1 MYNPDTIYSNFTPI
15 VKSAVIGYRISGP
28 LTLVIL
34 ANLTN
39 FDFSKKPNFVF
50 YKKLYDQK
58 KELIDIAN
66 IVYFKSPRSFTGED
80 TAEIYIHGSLAIASH
95 LEKAISCISH
105 LGIRVAKKGEFSFR
119 AMLNNKITLKQGQ
132 SINNMIVSDNIGV
145 INYSKKILFSG
156 DQESALYNLKDYIV
170 NIYSKII
177 TTIDFTEDENFDLNT
192 ILLDISNFFKN
203 VQNALTKNRTT
214 IEQKNTL
221 NIMIIGD
228 VNTGKSTIFNKIIDT
243 ERAIVT
249 NIKGTTRDIISENL
263 IHDHKTF
270 KIFDT
275 AGYRKKQGKVEL
287 IGYKKAVKIS
297 KDIDHFFI
305 VFNGILTR
313 TALKRMIS
321 DFSIGANYTL
331 INNKSDIQKKNTI
344 FLANAIKTNR
354 DMPRLQLLNKLK
366 LINIYNKQ
374 IKKDKRDLS
383 LNRNE
388 LIFLENILK
397 KKEYL
402 LEQKDLLIIQEI
414 IRNIIDD
421 FSENFGYINN
431 EDVLDNVFSKFCIGK

>member
-1 MYNPDTIYSNFTPI
+1 MYNSDTIYSNFTPI

-80 TAEIYIHGSLAIASH
+80 IAEIYIHGSLAIASH

-105 LGIRVAKKGEFSFR
+105 LAIRAAKKGEFSFR

-145 INYSKKILFSG
+145 INYSKKILFNG
-156 DQESALYNLKDYIV
+156 DQESALYNLKDYVV

-177 TTIDFTEDENFDLNT
+177 TTIDFTEDENFELKS
-192 ILLDISNFFKN
+192 ILLDISSFFKN
-203 VQNALTKNRTT
+203 VQNAITKNRTT
-214 IEQKNTL
+214 IEQKNIL

-228 VNTGKSTIFNKIIDT
+228 VNTGKSTIFNKIIDS

-249 NIKGTTRDIISENL
+249 NIKGTTRDIISENM
-263 IHDHKTF
+263 IYDHKTF

-297 KDIDHFFI
+297 KDIDHFLI
-305 VFNGILTR
+305 VFNGKLIR

-321 DFSIGANYTL
+321 DFSIGTNYTL
-331 INNKSDIQKKNTI
+331 ISNKSDIQKNSI
-344 FLANAIKTNR
+344 SQANVIEINR
-354 DMPRLQLLNKLK
+354 DIPRFQLLKKLK
-366 LINIYNKQ
+366 LVNIYKKQ
-374 IKKDKRDLS
+374 IKTAKKDLS
-383 LNRNE
+383 LNKNE

-397 KKEYL
+397 KKDYL
-402 LEQKDLLIIQEI
+402 LEQKDILIIQEI
-414 IRNIIDD
+414 IRNIIDE

-431 EDVLDNVFSKFCIGK
+431 EDILNNVFSKFCIGK

>member
-1 MYNPDTIYSNFTPI
+1 MYNSDTIYSNFTPI

-105 LGIRVAKKGEFSFR
+105 LGIRAAKKGEFSFR

-145 INYSKKILFSG
+145 INYSKKILFNG
-156 DQESALYNLKDYIV
+156 DQESALYNLKDYVV

-177 TTIDFTEDENFDLNT
+177 TTIDFTEDENFELKS
-192 ILLDISNFFKN
+192 ILLDISSFFKN
-203 VQNALTKNRTT
+203 VQNAITKNRTT
-214 IEQKNTL
+214 IEQKNIL

-228 VNTGKSTIFNKIIDT
+228 VNTGKSTIFNKIIDS

-249 NIKGTTRDIISENL
+249 NIKGTTRDIISENM
-263 IHDHKTF
+263 IYDHKTF

-305 VFNGILTR
+305 VFNRKLTR

-321 DFSIGANYTL
+321 DFSIGTNYTS
-331 INNKSDIQKKNTI
+331 ISNKSDIQKNSI
-344 FLANAIKTNR
+344 SQANVIETNR
-354 DMPRLQLLNKLK
+354 DIPRLQLLKKLK
-366 LINIYNKQ
+366 LVNIYNKQ
-374 IKKDKRDLS
+374 IKTAKKDLS
-383 LNRNE
+383 LNKNE
-388 LIFLENILK
+388 LIFLENIIK
-397 KKEYL
+397 KKDYL
-402 LEQKDLLIIQEI
+402 LEQKDILIIQEI

-431 EDVLDNVFSKFCIGK
+431 EDILDNVFSKFCIGK

>member
-1 MYNPDTIYSNFTPI
+1 MYNSDTIYSNFTPI

-80 TAEIYIHGSLAIASH
+80 IAEIYIHGSLAIASH

-105 LGIRVAKKGEFSFR
+105 PGIRAAKKGEFSFR

-145 INYSKKILFSG
+145 INYSKKILFNG
-156 DQESALYNLKDYIV
+156 DQESALYNLKDYVV

-177 TTIDFTEDENFDLNT
+177 TTIDFTEDENFELKS
-192 ILLDISNFFKN
+192 ILLDISSFFKN
-203 VQNALTKNRTT
+203 VQNAITKNRTT
-214 IEQKNTL
+214 IEQKNIL

-228 VNTGKSTIFNKIIDT
+228 VNTGKSTIFNKIIDS

-249 NIKGTTRDIISENL
+249 NIKGTTRDIISENM
-263 IHDHKTF
+263 IYDHKTF

-305 VFNGILTR
+305 VFNRKLTR

-321 DFSIGANYTL
+321 DFSIGTNYTL
-331 INNKSDIQKKNTI
+331 ISNKSDIQKNSI
-344 FLANAIKTNR
+344 SQANVIETNR
-354 DMPRLQLLNKLK
+354 DIPRLQLLKKLK
-366 LINIYNKQ
+366 LVNIYNKQ
-374 IKKDKRDLS
+374 IKTAKKDLS
-383 LNRNE
+383 LNKNE

-397 KKEYL
+397 KKDYL
-402 LEQKDLLIIQEI
+402 LEQKDILIIQEI
-414 IRNIIDD
+414 IRNIIDE

-431 EDVLDNVFSKFCIGK
+431 EDILDNVFSKFCIGK

>member
-1 MYNPDTIYSNFTPI
+1 MYNSDTIYSNFTPI
-15 VKSAVIGYRISGP
+15 AKSAVIGYRISGP

-80 TAEIYIHGSLAIASH
+80 IAEIYIHGSLAIASH

-105 LGIRVAKKGEFSFR
+105 LGIRAAKKGEFSFR
-119 AMLNNKITLKQGQ
+119 AMLNNKITLKQGH
-132 SINNMIVSDNIGV
+132 SINNMIVSDNIGL
-145 INYSKKILFSG
+145 INYSKKILFNG
-156 DQESALYNLKDYIV
+156 DQESALYGLKDYIV

-177 TTIDFTEDENFDLNT
+177 TTIDFTEDENFELKS
-192 ILLDISNFFKN
+192 ILLDINIFFKN
-203 VQNALTKNRTT
+203 VQDALTKNRTT
-214 IEQKNTL
+214 IEQKNIL

-228 VNTGKSTIFNKIIDT
+228 VNTGKSTIFNKIVDS

-249 NIKGTTRDIISENL
+249 NIKGTTRDIISENM
-263 IHDHKTF
+263 IYNHKTF

-287 IGYKKAVKIS
+287 IGYKKALKIS

-305 VFNGILTR
+305 VFNGKLTK
-313 TALKRMIS
+313 TALKRMIN
-321 DFSIGANYTL
+321 DFSIGTNYTL
-331 INNKSDIQKKNTI
+331 ISNKSDIQKNSI
-344 FLANAIKTNR
+344 SLANVIETNR
-354 DMPRLQLLNKLK
+354 DMLRLQLLKKLK
-366 LINIYNKQ
+366 LVNIYNKQ
-374 IKKDKRDLS
+374 IKTGKKELS
-383 LNRNE
+383 LNKNE

-397 KKEYL
+397 KKDYL
-402 LEQKDLLIIQEI
+402 LEQKDILIIQEI

-421 FSENFGYINN
+421 FSEDFGYINN
-431 EDVLDNVFSKFCIGK
+431 EDILDNVFSKFCIGK

>member
-1 MYNPDTIYSNFTPI
+1 MYNSDTIYSNFTPI

-80 TAEIYIHGSLAIASH
+80 IAEIYIHGSLAIASH

-105 LGIRVAKKGEFSFR
+105 LGIRAAKKGEFSFR

-145 INYSKKILFSG
+145 INYSKKILFNG

-177 TTIDFTEDENFDLNT
+177 TTIDFTEDENFELKS
-192 ILLDISNFFKN
+192 ILLDISSFFKN
-203 VQNALTKNRTT
+203 VQNAITKNRTT
-214 IEQKNTL
+214 IEQKNFL

-228 VNTGKSTIFNKIIDT
+228 VNTGKSTIFNKIIDS

-249 NIKGTTRDIISENL
+249 NIKGTTRDIISENM
-263 IHDHKTF
+263 IYDHKTF

-275 AGYRKKQGKVEL
+275 AGYRQKQGKVEL

-297 KDIDHFFI
+297 KDIDHFLI
-305 VFNGILTR
+305 VFNGKLIR

-321 DFSIGANYTL
+321 DFSIGTNYTL
-331 INNKSDIQKKNTI
+331 ISNKSDIQKI
-344 FLANAIKTNR
+344 SISQANVIDINR
-354 DMPRLQLLNKLK
+354 DIPRFQLLKKLK
-366 LINIYNKQ
+366 LVNIYKKQ
-374 IKKDKRDLS
+374 IKTAKKDLS
-383 LNRNE
+383 LNKNE

-397 KKEYL
+397 KKDYL
-402 LEQKDLLIIQEI
+402 LEQKDILIIQEI

-431 EDVLDNVFSKFCIGK
+431 EDILNNVFSKFCIGK

>member
-1 MYNPDTIYSNFTPI
+1 MYNSDTIYSNFTPI
-15 VKSAVIGYRISGP
+15 AKSAVIGYRISGP

-80 TAEIYIHGSLAIASH
+80 IAEIYIHGSLAIASH

-105 LGIRVAKKGEFSFR
+105 LGIRAAKKGEFSFR
-119 AMLNNKITLKQGQ
+119 AMLNNKITLKQGH

-145 INYSKKILFSG
+145 INYSKKILFNG
-156 DQESALYNLKDYIV
+156 DQESALYGLKDYIV

-177 TTIDFTEDENFDLNT
+177 TTIDFTEDENFELKS
-192 ILLDISNFFKN
+192 ILLDINIFFKN
-203 VQNALTKNRTT
+203 VQDALTKNRTT
-214 IEQKNTL
+214 IEQKNIL

-228 VNTGKSTIFNKIIDT
+228 VNTGKSTIFNKIVDS

-249 NIKGTTRDIISENL
+249 NIKGTTRDIISENM
-263 IHDHKTF
+263 IYNHKTF

-287 IGYKKAVKIS
+287 IGYKKALKIS

-305 VFNGILTR
+305 VFNGKLTK
-313 TALKRMIS
+313 TALKRMIN
-321 DFSIGANYTL
+321 DFSIGTNYTL
-331 INNKSDIQKKNTI
+331 ISNKSDIQKNSI
-344 FLANAIKTNR
+344 SLANVIETNR
-354 DMPRLQLLNKLK
+354 DMLRLQLLKKLK
-366 LINIYNKQ
+366 LVNIYNKQ
-374 IKKDKRDLS
+374 IKTGKKELS
-383 LNRNE
+383 LNKNE

-397 KKEYL
+397 KKDYL
-402 LEQKDLLIIQEI
+402 LEQKDILIIQEI

-431 EDVLDNVFSKFCIGK
+431 EDILDNVFSKFCIGK

>member
-1 MYNPDTIYSNFTPI
+1 MYNSDTIYSNFTPI

-39 FDFSKKPNFVF
+39 FDFSRKPNFVF

-105 LGIRVAKKGEFSFR
+105 LGIRAAKKGEFSFR

-132 SINNMIVSDNIGV
+132 SINNMIVSDNIGL
-145 INYSKKILFSG
+145 INYSKKILFNG
-156 DQESALYNLKDYIV
+156 DQESALYSLKDYIV

-177 TTIDFTEDENFDLNT
+177 TTIDFTEDENFELKS
-192 ILLDISNFFKN
+192 ILLDVNSFFKN
-203 VQNALTKNRTT
+203 VQNALTKNRTK
-214 IEQKNTL
+214 IEQKNIL

-228 VNTGKSTIFNKIIDT
+228 VNTGKSTIFNKIVDS

-249 NIKGTTRDIISENL
+249 NIKGTTRDIISENM
-263 IHDHKTF
+263 IYDHKTF

-287 IGYKKAVKIS
+287 IGYKKALKIS
-297 KDIDHFFI
+297 KNIDHFFI
-305 VFNGILTR
+305 VFNGKFTR
-313 TALKRMIS
+313 KALKRMIN
-321 DFSIGANYTL
+321 DFSIGTNYTL
-331 INNKSDIQKKNTI
+331 ICNKSDIQKNSI
-344 FLANAIKTNR
+344 SLANVIETNR
-354 DMPRLQLLNKLK
+354 DMPRLQLLKKLK
-366 LINIYNKQ
+366 LVNIYNKQ
-374 IKKDKRDLS
+374 IKKGKKDLS
-383 LNRNE
+383 LNKNE

-397 KKEYL
+397 NKDYL
-402 LEQKDLLIIQEI
+402 LEQKDILIIQEI

-431 EDVLDNVFSKFCIGK
+431 EDILDNVFSKFCIGK

>member
-1 MYNPDTIYSNFTPI
+1 MYNSDTIYSNFTPI
-15 VKSAVIGYRISGP
+15 AKSAVIGYRISGP

-80 TAEIYIHGSLAIASH
+80 IAEIYIHGSLAIASH

-105 LGIRVAKKGEFSFR
+105 LGIRAAKKGEFSFR
-119 AMLNNKITLKQGQ
+119 AMLNNKITLKQGH
-132 SINNMIVSDNIGV
+132 SINNMIVSDNIGL
-145 INYSKKILFSG
+145 INYSKKILFNG

-177 TTIDFTEDENFDLNT
+177 TTIDFTEDENFELKS
-192 ILLDISNFFKN
+192 ILLDINIFFKN
-203 VQNALTKNRTT
+203 VQDALTKNRTT
-214 IEQKNTL
+214 IEQKNIL

-228 VNTGKSTIFNKIIDT
+228 VNTGKSTIFNKIVDS

-249 NIKGTTRDIISENL
+249 NIKGTTRDIISENM
-263 IHDHKTF
+263 IYNHKTF

-287 IGYKKAVKIS
+287 IGYKKALKIS
-297 KDIDHFFI
+297 KNIDHFFI
-305 VFNGILTR
+305 VFNGKLTK
-313 TALKRMIS
+313 TALKRMIN
-321 DFSIGANYTL
+321 DFSIGTNYTL
-331 INNKSDIQKKNTI
+331 ISNKSDIQKNSI
-344 FLANAIKTNR
+344 SLANVIETNR
-354 DMPRLQLLNKLK
+354 DMLRLQLLKKLK
-366 LINIYNKQ
+366 LVNIYNKQ
-374 IKKDKRDLS
+374 IKTGKKELS
-383 LNRNE
+383 LNKNE

-397 KKEYL
+397 KKDYL
-402 LEQKDLLIIQEI
+402 LEQKDILIIQEI

-421 FSENFGYINN
+421 FSEDFGYINN
-431 EDVLDNVFSKFCIGK
+431 EDILDNVFSKFCIGK

>member
-1 MYNPDTIYSNFTPI
+1 MYNSDTIYSNFTPI

-80 TAEIYIHGSLAIASH
+80 IAEIYIHGSLAIASH

-105 LGIRVAKKGEFSFR
+105 LGIRAAKKGEFSFR

-145 INYSKKILFSG
+145 INYSKKILFNG
-156 DQESALYNLKDYIV
+156 DQESALYNLKDYVI

-177 TTIDFTEDENFDLNT
+177 TTIDFTEDENFELKS
-192 ILLDISNFFKN
+192 ILLDISSFFKN
-203 VQNALTKNRTT
+203 VQNAITKNRTT
-214 IEQKNTL
+214 IEQKNIL

-228 VNTGKSTIFNKIIDT
+228 VNTGKSTIFNKIIDS

-249 NIKGTTRDIISENL
+249 NIKGTTRDIISENM
-263 IHDHKTF
+263 IYDHKTF

-305 VFNGILTR
+305 VFNRQLTR

-321 DFSIGANYTL
+321 DFSIGTNYTL
-331 INNKSDIQKKNTI
+331 ISNKSDIQKNSI
-344 FLANAIKTNR
+344 SQANVIETNR
-354 DMPRLQLLNKLK
+354 DIPRLQLLKKLK
-366 LINIYNKQ
+366 LVNIYNKQ
-374 IKKDKRDLS
+374 IKTAKKDLS
-383 LNRNE
+383 LNKNE

-397 KKEYL
+397 KKDYL
-402 LEQKDLLIIQEI
+402 LEQKDILIIQEI
-414 IRNIIDD
+414 IRNIIDE

-431 EDVLDNVFSKFCIGK
+431 EDILDNVFSKFCIGK

>member
-1 MYNPDTIYSNFTPI
+1 MYNSDTIYSNFTPI
-15 VKSAVIGYRISGP
+15 AKSAVIGYRISGP

-80 TAEIYIHGSLAIASH
+80 IAEIYIHGSLAIASH

-105 LGIRVAKKGEFSFR
+105 LGIRAAKKGEFSFR
-119 AMLNNKITLKQGQ
+119 AMLNNKITLKQGH
-132 SINNMIVSDNIGV
+132 SINNMIVSDNIGL
-145 INYSKKILFSG
+145 INYSKKILFNG
-156 DQESALYNLKDYIV
+156 DQESALYGLKDYIV

-177 TTIDFTEDENFDLNT
+177 TTIDFTEDENFELKS
-192 ILLDISNFFKN
+192 ILLDINIFFKN
-203 VQNALTKNRTT
+203 VQDALTKNRTT
-214 IEQKNTL
+214 IEQKNIL

-228 VNTGKSTIFNKIIDT
+228 VNTGKSTIFNKIVDS

-249 NIKGTTRDIISENL
+249 NIKGTTRDIISENM
-263 IHDHKTF
+263 IYNHKTF

-287 IGYKKAVKIS
+287 IGYKKALKIS
-297 KDIDHFFI
+297 KNIDHFFI
-305 VFNGILTR
+305 VFNGKLTK
-313 TALKRMIS
+313 TALKRMIN
-321 DFSIGANYTL
+321 DFSIGTNYTL
-331 INNKSDIQKKNTI
+331 ISNKSDIQKNSI
-344 FLANAIKTNR
+344 SLANVIETNR
-354 DMPRLQLLNKLK
+354 DMLRLQLLKKLK
-366 LINIYNKQ
+366 LVNIYNKQ
-374 IKKDKRDLS
+374 IKTGKKELS
-383 LNRNE
+383 LNKNE

-397 KKEYL
+397 KKDYL
-402 LEQKDLLIIQEI
+402 LEQKDILIIQEI

-421 FSENFGYINN
+421 FSEDFGYINN
-431 EDVLDNVFSKFCIGK
+431 EDILDNVFSKFCIGK

>member
-1 MYNPDTIYSNFTPI
+1 MYNSDTIYSNFTPI

-58 KELIDIAN
+58 KVLIDIAN

-80 TAEIYIHGSLAIASH
+80 IAEIYIHGSLAIASH
-95 LEKAISCISH
+95 LEKAISCTSH
-105 LGIRVAKKGEFSFR
+105 LGIRAAKKGEFSFR
-119 AMLNNKITLKQGQ
+119 AMLNNKITLKQGH
-132 SINNMIVSDNIGV
+132 SINNMIVSDNISL
-145 INYSKKILFSG
+145 INYSKKILFNG

-177 TTIDFTEDENFDLNT
+177 TTIDFTEDENFELKS
-192 ILLDISNFFKN
+192 ILSDISSFFKN
-203 VQNALTKNRTT
+203 VQNAIIKNRTK
-214 IEQKNTL
+214 IEQKNIL

-228 VNTGKSTIFNKIIDT
+228 VNTGKSTIFNKIIDS

-249 NIKGTTRDIISENL
+249 NIKGTTRDIISENM
-263 IHDHKTF
+263 IYDHKTF
-270 KIFDT
+270 KISDT

-305 VFNGILTR
+305 VFNGKLTR

-321 DFSIGANYTL
+321 DFSIRTNYTL
-331 INNKSDIQKKNTI
+331 ISNKSDIQKNSI
-344 FLANAIKTNR
+344 SQANVIETNR
-354 DMPRLQLLNKLK
+354 DIPRLQLLKKLK
-366 LINIYNKQ
+366 LVNIYNKQ
-374 IKKDKRDLS
+374 IKTGKKDLS
-383 LNRNE
+383 LNKNE

-397 KKEYL
+397 KKDYL
-402 LEQKDLLIIQEI
+402 LEQKEILTIQEI

-431 EDVLDNVFSKFCIGK
+431 EDILDNVFSKFCIGK

>member
-1 MYNPDTIYSNFTPI
+1 
-15 VKSAVIGYRISGP
+15 
-28 LTLVIL
+28 L

-80 TAEIYIHGSLAIASH
+80 IAEIYIHGSLAIASH

-105 LGIRVAKKGEFSFR
+105 PGIRAAKKGEFSFR
-119 AMLNNKITLKQGQ
+119 AMLNNKITLKQGH
-132 SINNMIVSDNIGV
+132 SINNMIVSDNIGL
-145 INYSKKILFSG
+145 INYSKKILLNG
-156 DQESALYNLKDYIV
+156 DQESALYSLKDYIV

-177 TTIDFTEDENFDLNT
+177 TTIDFTEDENFELKS
-192 ILLDISNFFKN
+192 ILLDINSFFKN

-214 IEQKNTL
+214 IEQKNIL

-228 VNTGKSTIFNKIIDT
+228 VNTGKSTIFNKIVDS

-249 NIKGTTRDIISENL
+249 NIKGTTRDIISENM
-263 IHDHKTF
+263 IYNHKTF

-287 IGYKKAVKIS
+287 IGYKKALKIS

-305 VFNGILTR
+305 VFNGKLTK
-313 TALKRMIS
+313 TALKRMIN
-321 DFSIGANYTL
+321 DFSIGTNYTL
-331 INNKSDIQKKNTI
+331 ISNKSDIQKNSI
-344 FLANAIKTNR
+344 SLANVIETNR
-354 DMPRLQLLNKLK
+354 DMPRLQLLKKLK
-366 LINIYNKQ
+366 LVNIYNKQ
-374 IKKDKRDLS
+374 IKTGKKDLS
-383 LNRNE
+383 LNKNE

-397 KKEYL
+397 KKDYL
-402 LEQKDLLIIQEI
+402 LEQKDILIIQEI

-431 EDVLDNVFSKFCIGK
+431 EDILDNVFSKFCIGK

>member
-1 MYNPDTIYSNFTPI
+1 MYNSDTIYSNFTPI

-80 TAEIYIHGSLAIASH
+80 IAEIYIHGSLAIASH
-95 LEKAISCISH
+95 LAKAISCVSH
-105 LGIRVAKKGEFSFR
+105 PGIRAAKKGEFSFR

-145 INYSKKILFSG
+145 INYSKKILFNG
-156 DQESALYNLKDYIV
+156 DQESALYNLKDYVV

-177 TTIDFTEDENFDLNT
+177 TTIDFTEDENFELKS
-192 ILLDISNFFKN
+192 ILLDISSFFKN
-203 VQNALTKNRTT
+203 VQNAITKNRTT
-214 IEQKNTL
+214 IEQKNIL

-228 VNTGKSTIFNKIIDT
+228 VNTGKSTIFNKIIDS

-249 NIKGTTRDIISENL
+249 NIKGTTRDIISENM
-263 IHDHKTF
+263 IYDHKTF

-305 VFNGILTR
+305 VFNRQLTR

-321 DFSIGANYTL
+321 DFSIGTNYTL
-331 INNKSDIQKKNTI
+331 ISNKSDIQKNSI
-344 FLANAIKTNR
+344 SQANVIETNR
-354 DMPRLQLLNKLK
+354 DIPRLQLLKKLK
-366 LINIYNKQ
+366 LVNIYNKQ
-374 IKKDKRDLS
+374 IKTAKKDLS
-383 LNRNE
+383 LNKNE
-388 LIFLENILK
+388 LIFLENILIK
-397 KKEYL
+397 KDYL
-402 LEQKDLLIIQEI
+402 LEQKDILIIQEI

-431 EDVLDNVFSKFCIGK
+431 EDILDNVFSKFCIGK

>member
-1 MYNPDTIYSNFTPI
+1 MYNSDTIYSNFTPI
-15 VKSAVIGYRISGP
+15 AKSAVIGYRISGP

-80 TAEIYIHGSLAIASH
+80 IAEIYIHGSLAIASH

-105 LGIRVAKKGEFSFR
+105 LGIRAAKKGEFSFR
-119 AMLNNKITLKQGQ
+119 AMLNNKITLKQGH
-132 SINNMIVSDNIGV
+132 SINNMIVSDNIGL
-145 INYSKKILFSG
+145 INYSKKILFNG
-156 DQESALYNLKDYIV
+156 DQESALYGLKDYIV

-177 TTIDFTEDENFDLNT
+177 TTIDFTEDENFELKS
-192 ILLDISNFFKN
+192 ILLDINTFFKN

-214 IEQKNTL
+214 IEQKNIL

-228 VNTGKSTIFNKIIDT
+228 VNTGKSTIFNKIVDS

-249 NIKGTTRDIISENL
+249 NIKGTTRDIISENM
-263 IHDHKTF
+263 IYNHKTF

-287 IGYKKAVKIS
+287 IGYKKALKIS
-297 KDIDHFFI
+297 KNIDHFFI
-305 VFNGILTR
+305 VFNGKFTR
-313 TALKRMIS
+313 KALKRMIN
-321 DFSIGANYTL
+321 DFSIGTNYTL
-331 INNKSDIQKKNTI
+331 ISNKSDIQKNSI
-344 FLANAIKTNR
+344 SLANVIETNR
-354 DMPRLQLLNKLK
+354 DMLRLQLLKKLK
-366 LINIYNKQ
+366 LVNIYNKQ
-374 IKKDKRDLS
+374 IKTGKKELS
-383 LNRNE
+383 LNKNE

-397 KKEYL
+397 KKDYL
-402 LEQKDLLIIQEI
+402 LEQKDILIIQEI

-421 FSENFGYINN
+421 FSEDFGYINN
-431 EDVLDNVFSKFCIGK
+431 EDILDNVFSKFCIGK

>member
-1 MYNPDTIYSNFTPI
+1 MYNSDTIYSNFTPI

-80 TAEIYIHGSLAIASH
+80 IAEIYIHGSLAIASY

-105 LGIRVAKKGEFSFR
+105 PGIRAAKKGEFSFR

-132 SINNMIVSDNIGV
+132 SINNMIMSDNIGV
-145 INYSKKILFSG
+145 INYSKKILFNG

-177 TTIDFTEDENFDLNT
+177 TTIDFTEDENFELKS
-192 ILLDISNFFKN
+192 ILLDISSFFKN
-203 VQNALTKNRTT
+203 VQNAITKNRTT
-214 IEQKNTL
+214 IEQKNIL

-228 VNTGKSTIFNKIIDT
+228 VNTGKSTIFNKIIDS

-249 NIKGTTRDIISENL
+249 NIKGTTRDIISENM
-263 IHDHKTF
+263 IYDHKTF

-305 VFNGILTR
+305 VFNGKLTR

-321 DFSIGANYTL
+321 DFSIGTNYTL
-331 INNKSDIQKKNTI
+331 ISNKSDIQKNSI
-344 FLANAIKTNR
+344 SQANVIETNR
-354 DMPRLQLLNKLK
+354 DIPRLQLLKKLK
-366 LINIYNKQ
+366 LVNIYNKQ
-374 IKKDKRDLS
+374 IKTVKKDLS
-383 LNRNE
+383 LNKNE

-397 KKEYL
+397 KKNYV
-402 LEQKDLLIIQEI
+402 LEQKDILIIQEI
-414 IRNIIDD
+414 IRNIIDE

-431 EDVLDNVFSKFCIGK
+431 EDILNNVFSKFCIGK

>member
-1 MYNPDTIYSNFTPI
+1 MYNSDTIYSNFTPI

-58 KELIDIAN
+58 KVLIDIAN

-80 TAEIYIHGSLAIASH
+80 IAEIYIHGSLAIASH
-95 LEKAISCISH
+95 LEKAISGISH
-105 LGIRVAKKGEFSFR
+105 PGIRPAKKGEFSFR

-132 SINNMIVSDNIGV
+132 SINNMIMSDNIGV
-145 INYSKKILFSG
+145 INYSKKILFNG

-177 TTIDFTEDENFDLNT
+177 TTIDFTEDENFELKS
-192 ILLDISNFFKN
+192 ILLDISSFFKN
-203 VQNALTKNRTT
+203 VQNAITKNRTT
-214 IEQKNTL
+214 IEQKNFL

-228 VNTGKSTIFNKIIDT
+228 VNTGKSTIFNKIIDS

-249 NIKGTTRDIISENL
+249 NIKGTTRDIISENM
-263 IHDHKTF
+263 IYDHKTF

-275 AGYRKKQGKVEL
+275 AGYRQKQGKVEL

-297 KDIDHFFI
+297 KDIDHFLI
-305 VFNGILTR
+305 VFNGKLIR

-321 DFSIGANYTL
+321 DFSIGTNYTL
-331 INNKSDIQKKNTI
+331 ISNKSDIQKNSI
-344 FLANAIKTNR
+344 SQANVIEINR
-354 DMPRLQLLNKLK
+354 DIPRFQLLKKLK
-366 LINIYNKQ
+366 LVNIYKKQ
-374 IKKDKRDLS
+374 IKTAKKDLS
-383 LNRNE
+383 LNKNE

-397 KKEYL
+397 KKDYL
-402 LEQKDLLIIQEI
+402 LEQKDILIIQEI

-431 EDVLDNVFSKFCIGK
+431 EDILDNVFSKFCIGK

>member
-1 MYNPDTIYSNFTPI
+1 MYNSDTIYSNFTPI
-15 VKSAVIGYRISGP
+15 AKSAVIGYRISGP

-80 TAEIYIHGSLAIASH
+80 IAEIYIHGSLAIASH

-105 LGIRVAKKGEFSFR
+105 PGIRAAKKGEFSFR
-119 AMLNNKITLKQGQ
+119 AMLNNKITLKQGH
-132 SINNMIVSDNIGV
+132 SINNMIVSDNIGL
-145 INYSKKILFSG
+145 INYSKKILFNG

-177 TTIDFTEDENFDLNT
+177 TTIDFTEDENFELKS
-192 ILLDISNFFKN
+192 ILLDISSFFKN
-203 VQNALTKNRTT
+203 VQNAITKNRTT
-214 IEQKNTL
+214 IEQKNIL

-228 VNTGKSTIFNKIIDT
+228 VNTGKSTIFNKIIDS

-249 NIKGTTRDIISENL
+249 NIKGTTRDIISENM
-263 IHDHKTF
+263 IYDHKTF

-305 VFNGILTR
+305 VFNGKLTR

-321 DFSIGANYTL
+321 DFSIGTNYTL
-331 INNKSDIQKKNTI
+331 ISNKSDIQKNSI
-344 FLANAIKTNR
+344 SQANVIETNR
-354 DMPRLQLLNKLK
+354 DIPRLQLLKKLK
-366 LINIYNKQ
+366 LVNIYNKQ
-374 IKKDKRDLS
+374 IKTAKKDLS
-383 LNRNE
+383 LNKNE

-397 KKEYL
+397 KKDYL
-402 LEQKDLLIIQEI
+402 LEQKDILIIQEI
-414 IRNIIDD
+414 IRNIIDE

-431 EDVLDNVFSKFCIGK
+431 EDILDNVFSKFCIGK

>member
-1 MYNPDTIYSNFTPI
+1 MYNSDTIYSNFTPI
-15 VKSAVIGYRISGP
+15 AKSAVIGYRISGP

-80 TAEIYIHGSLAIASH
+80 IAEIYIHGSLAIASH

-105 LGIRVAKKGEFSFR
+105 LGIRAAKKGEFSFR

-145 INYSKKILFSG
+145 INYSKKILFNG

-177 TTIDFTEDENFDLNT
+177 TTIDFTEDENFELKS
-192 ILLDISNFFKN
+192 ILLDINIFFKN
-203 VQNALTKNRTT
+203 VQDALTKNRTT
-214 IEQKNTL
+214 IEQKNIL

-228 VNTGKSTIFNKIIDT
+228 VNTGKSTIFNKIVDS

-249 NIKGTTRDIISENL
+249 NIKGTTRDIISENM
-263 IHDHKTF
+263 IYNHKTF

-287 IGYKKAVKIS
+287 IGYKKALKIS

-305 VFNGILTR
+305 VFNGKLTKK
-313 TALKRMIS
+313 ALKRMIN
-321 DFSIGANYTL
+321 DFSIGTNYTL
-331 INNKSDIQKKNTI
+331 ISNKSDIQKNSI
-344 FLANAIKTNR
+344 SLANVIETNR
-354 DMPRLQLLNKLK
+354 DMLRLQLLKKLK
-366 LINIYNKQ
+366 LVNIYNKQ
-374 IKKDKRDLS
+374 IKTGKKDLS
-383 LNRNE
+383 LNKNE

-397 KKEYL
+397 KKDYL
-402 LEQKDLLIIQEI
+402 LEQKDILIIQEI

-421 FSENFGYINN
+421 FSEDFGYINN
-431 EDVLDNVFSKFCIGK
+431 EDILDNVFSKFCIGK

>member
-1 MYNPDTIYSNFTPI
+1 MYNSDTIYSNFTPI

-80 TAEIYIHGSLAIASH
+80 IAEIYIHGSLAIASH
-95 LEKAISCISH
+95 LEKTISCISH
-105 LGIRVAKKGEFSFR
+105 PGIRAAKKGEFSFR

-145 INYSKKILFSG
+145 INYSKKILFNG

-177 TTIDFTEDENFDLNT
+177 TTIDFTEDENFELKS
-192 ILLDISNFFKN
+192 ILLDISSFFKN
-203 VQNALTKNRTT
+203 VQNAITKNRTT
-214 IEQKNTL
+214 IEQKNIL
-221 NIMIIGD
+221 NIMIVGD
-228 VNTGKSTIFNKIIDT
+228 VNTGKSTIFNKIIDS

-249 NIKGTTRDIISENL
+249 NIKGTTRDIISENM
-263 IHDHKTF
+263 IYDHKTF
-270 KIFDT
+270 KISDT

-305 VFNGILTR
+305 VFNGKLTR

-321 DFSIGANYTL
+321 DFSIRTNYTL
-331 INNKSDIQKKNTI
+331 ISNKSDIQKNSI
-344 FLANAIKTNR
+344 SQANVIETNR
-354 DMPRLQLLNKLK
+354 DIPRLQLLKKLK
-366 LINIYNKQ
+366 LVNIYNKQ
-374 IKKDKRDLS
+374 IKTAKKDLS
-383 LNRNE
+383 LNKNE

-397 KKEYL
+397 KKDFL
-402 LEQKDLLIIQEI
+402 LEQKDILIIQEI
-414 IRNIIDD
+414 IRNIIDE

-431 EDVLDNVFSKFCIGK
+431 EDILNNVFSKFCIGK

>member
-1 MYNPDTIYSNFTPI
+1 MYNSDTIYSNFTPI

-80 TAEIYIHGSLAIASH
+80 IAEIYIHGSLAVASH
-95 LEKAISCISH
+95 LEKSISCISH

-132 SINNMIVSDNIGV
+132 SINNMIMSDNIGV

-156 DQESALYNLKDYIV
+156 DQESALYSLKDYIV
-170 NIYSKII
+170 NVYSKII
-177 TTIDFTEDENFDLNT
+177 TTIDFTEDENFELKS
-192 ILLDISNFFKN
+192 ILLDISIFFKN

-214 IEQKNTL
+214 IEQKNIL

-228 VNTGKSTIFNKIIDT
+228 VNTGKSTIFNKIIDA

-249 NIKGTTRDIISENL
+249 NIKGTTRDIISENM
-263 IHDHKTF
+263 IYDHKTF

-287 IGYKKAVKIS
+287 IGYKKALKIS

-305 VFNGILTR
+305 VFNGQFTS
-313 TALKRMIS
+313 TALKRMIN
-321 DFSIGANYTL
+321 DFSIGTNYTL
-331 INNKSDIQKKNTI
+331 ISNKSDIQKNSI
-344 FLANAIKTNR
+344 SLANVIETNR
-354 DMPRLQLLNKLK
+354 DMLRLQLLKKLK
-366 LINIYNKQ
+366 LVNIYNKQ
-374 IKKDKRDLS
+374 IKTGKKDLS
-383 LNRNE
+383 LNKNE

-397 KKEYL
+397 KKDYL
-402 LEQKDLLIIQEI
+402 LEQKDILIIQEI
-414 IRNIIDD
+414 IRNIIDE

-431 EDVLDNVFSKFCIGK
+431 EDILDNVFSKFCIGK

>member
-1 MYNPDTIYSNFTPI
+1 MYNSDTIYSNFTPI
-15 VKSAVIGYRISGP
+15 AKSAVIGYRISGP

-80 TAEIYIHGSLAIASH
+80 IAEIYIHGSLAIASH

-105 LGIRVAKKGEFSFR
+105 LGIRAAKKGEFSFR

-145 INYSKKILFSG
+145 INYSKKILFNG
-156 DQESALYNLKDYIV
+156 DQESALYGLKDYIV

-177 TTIDFTEDENFDLNT
+177 TTIDFTEDENFELKS
-192 ILLDISNFFKN
+192 ILLDINIFFKN
-203 VQNALTKNRTT
+203 VQDALTKNRTT
-214 IEQKNTL
+214 IEQKNIL

-228 VNTGKSTIFNKIIDT
+228 VNTGKSTIFNKIVDS

-249 NIKGTTRDIISENL
+249 NIKGTTRDIISENM
-263 IHDHKTF
+263 IYNHKTF

-287 IGYKKAVKIS
+287 IGYKKALKIS

-305 VFNGILTR
+305 VFNGKLTK
-313 TALKRMIS
+313 TALKRMIN
-321 DFSIGANYTL
+321 DFSIGTNYTL
-331 INNKSDIQKKNTI
+331 ISNKSDIQKNSI
-344 FLANAIKTNR
+344 SLANVIETNR
-354 DMPRLQLLNKLK
+354 DMLRLQLLKKLK
-366 LINIYNKQ
+366 LVNIYNKQ
-374 IKKDKRDLS
+374 IKTGKKELS
-383 LNRNE
+383 LNKNE

-397 KKEYL
+397 KKDYL
-402 LEQKDLLIIQEI
+402 LEQKDILIIQEI

-431 EDVLDNVFSKFCIGK
+431 EDILDNVFSKFCIGK

>member
-1 MYNPDTIYSNFTPI
+1 MYNSDTIYSNFTPI

-80 TAEIYIHGSLAIASH
+80 IAEIYIHGSLAIASH

-105 LGIRVAKKGEFSFR
+105 LGIRAAKKGEFSFR

-145 INYSKKILFSG
+145 INYSKKILFNG
-156 DQESALYNLKDYIV
+156 DQESALYNLKDYVV

-177 TTIDFTEDENFDLNT
+177 TTIDFTEDENFELKS
-192 ILLDISNFFKN
+192 ILLDISSFFKN
-203 VQNALTKNRTT
+203 VQNAITKNRTT
-214 IEQKNTL
+214 IEQKNIL

-228 VNTGKSTIFNKIIDT
+228 VNTGKSTIFNKIIDS

-249 NIKGTTRDIISENL
+249 NIKGTTRDIISENM
-263 IHDHKTF
+263 IYDHKTF

-305 VFNGILTR
+305 VFNRQLTR

-321 DFSIGANYTL
+321 DFSIGTNYTL
-331 INNKSDIQKKNTI
+331 ISNKSDIQKNSI
-344 FLANAIKTNR
+344 SQANVIETNR
-354 DMPRLQLLNKLK
+354 DIPRLQLLKKLK
-366 LINIYNKQ
+366 LVNIYKKQ
-374 IKKDKRDLS
+374 IKTAKKDLS
-383 LNRNE
+383 LNKNE

-397 KKEYL
+397 KKDYL
-402 LEQKDLLIIQEI
+402 LEQKDILIIQEI
-414 IRNIIDD
+414 IRNIIDE

-431 EDVLDNVFSKFCIGK
+431 EDILDNVFSKFCIGK

>member
-1 MYNPDTIYSNFTPI
+1 MYNSDTIYSNFTPI

-80 TAEIYIHGSLAIASH
+80 IAEIYIHGSLAIASH

-105 LGIRVAKKGEFSFR
+105 LGIRAAKKGEFSFR
-119 AMLNNKITLKQGQ
+119 AMLNNKITLKQGH
-132 SINNMIVSDNIGV
+132 SINNMIVSDNIGL
-145 INYSKKILFSG
+145 INYSKKILFNG
-156 DQESALYNLKDYIV
+156 DQESALYGLKDYIV

-177 TTIDFTEDENFDLNT
+177 TTIDFTEDENFELKS
-192 ILLDISNFFKN
+192 ILLDINIFFKN
-203 VQNALTKNRTT
+203 VQDALTKNRTT
-214 IEQKNTL
+214 IEQKNIL

-228 VNTGKSTIFNKIIDT
+228 VNTGKSTIFNKIVDS

-249 NIKGTTRDIISENL
+249 NIKGTTRDIISENM
-263 IHDHKTF
+263 IYNHKTF

-287 IGYKKAVKIS
+287 IGYKKALKIS
-297 KDIDHFFI
+297 KNIDHFFI
-305 VFNGILTR
+305 VFNGKLTK
-313 TALKRMIS
+313 TALKRMIN
-321 DFSIGANYTL
+321 DFSIGTNYTL
-331 INNKSDIQKKNTI
+331 ISNKSDIQKNSI
-344 FLANAIKTNR
+344 SLANVIETNR
-354 DMPRLQLLNKLK
+354 DMLRLQLLKKLK
-366 LINIYNKQ
+366 LVNIYNKQ
-374 IKKDKRDLS
+374 IKTGKKELS
-383 LNRNE
+383 LNKNE

-397 KKEYL
+397 KKDYL
-402 LEQKDLLIIQEI
+402 LEQKDILIIQEI

-421 FSENFGYINN
+421 FSEDFGYINN
-431 EDVLDNVFSKFCIGK
+431 EDILDNVFSKFCIGK

>member
-1 MYNPDTIYSNFTPI
+1 MYNSDTIYSNFTPI
-15 VKSAVIGYRISGP
+15 AKSAVIGYRISGT

-105 LGIRVAKKGEFSFR
+105 LGIRAAKKGEFSFR

-145 INYSKKILFSG
+145 INYSKKILFNG
-156 DQESALYNLKDYIV
+156 DQESALYNLKDYVV

-177 TTIDFTEDENFDLNT
+177 TTIDFTEDENFELKS
-192 ILLDISNFFKN
+192 ILLDISSFFKN
-203 VQNALTKNRTT
+203 VQNAITKNRTT
-214 IEQKNTL
+214 IEQKNIL

-228 VNTGKSTIFNKIIDT
+228 VNTGKSTIFNKIVDS

-249 NIKGTTRDIISENL
+249 NIKGTTRDIISENM
-263 IHDHKTF
+263 IYDHKTF

-287 IGYKKAVKIS
+287 IGYKKALKIS

-305 VFNGILTR
+305 VFNGKLTR
-313 TALKRMIS
+313 TALKRMIN
-321 DFSIGANYTL
+321 DFSIGTNYTL
-331 INNKSDIQKKNTI
+331 ISNKSDIQKNSI
-344 FLANAIKTNR
+344 SLANVIETNR
-354 DMPRLQLLNKLK
+354 DMLRLQLLKKLK
-366 LINIYNKQ
+366 LVNIYNKQ
-374 IKKDKRDLS
+374 IKTGKKELS
-383 LNRNE
+383 LNKNE

-397 KKEYL
+397 KKDYL
-402 LEQKDLLIIQEI
+402 LEQKDILIIQEI

-421 FSENFGYINN
+421 FSEDFGYINN
-431 EDVLDNVFSKFCIGK
+431 EDILDNVFSKFCIGK

>member
-1 MYNPDTIYSNFTPI
+1 MYNSDTIYSNFTPI

-80 TAEIYIHGSLAIASH
+80 IAEIYIHGSLAIASH

-105 LGIRVAKKGEFSFR
+105 PGIRAAKKGEFSFR

-145 INYSKKILFSG
+145 INYSKKILFNG

-177 TTIDFTEDENFDLNT
+177 TTIDFTEDENFELKS
-192 ILLDISNFFKN
+192 ILLDISSFFKN
-203 VQNALTKNRTT
+203 VQNAITKNRTT
-214 IEQKNTL
+214 IEQKNIL

-228 VNTGKSTIFNKIIDT
+228 VNTGKSTIFNKIIDS

-249 NIKGTTRDIISENL
+249 NIKGTTRDIISENM
-263 IHDHKTF
+263 IYDHKTF

-305 VFNGILTR
+305 VFNGKLTR

-321 DFSIGANYTL
+321 DFSIGTNYTL
-331 INNKSDIQKKNTI
+331 ISNKSDIQKNSI
-344 FLANAIKTNR
+344 SQANVIETNR
-354 DMPRLQLLNKLK
+354 DTPRLKLLKKLK
-366 LINIYNKQ
+366 LVNIYNKQ
-374 IKKDKRDLS
+374 IKTAKKDLS
-383 LNRNE
+383 LNKNE

-397 KKEYL
+397 KKDYL
-402 LEQKDLLIIQEI
+402 LEQKDILIIQEI
-414 IRNIIDD
+414 IRNIIDE

-431 EDVLDNVFSKFCIGK
+431 EDILDNVFSKFCIGK

>member
-1 MYNPDTIYSNFTPI
+1 MYNSDTIYSNFTPI

-80 TAEIYIHGSLAIASH
+80 IAEIYIHGSLAIASH

-105 LGIRVAKKGEFSFR
+105 PGIRAAKKGEFSFR

-145 INYSKKILFSG
+145 INYSKKILFNG
-156 DQESALYNLKDYIV
+156 DQESALYNLKDYVV

-177 TTIDFTEDENFDLNT
+177 TTIDFTEDENFELKS
-192 ILLDISNFFKN
+192 ILLDISSFFKN
-203 VQNALTKNRTT
+203 VQNAITKNRTT
-214 IEQKNTL
+214 IEQKNIL

-228 VNTGKSTIFNKIIDT
+228 VNTGKSTIFNKIIDS

-249 NIKGTTRDIISENL
+249 NIKGTTRDIISENM
-263 IHDHKTF
+263 IYDHKTF

-305 VFNGILTR
+305 VFNGKLTR

-321 DFSIGANYTL
+321 DFSIGTNYTL
-331 INNKSDIQKKNTI
+331 ISNKSDIQKNSI
-344 FLANAIKTNR
+344 SQANVIETNR
-354 DMPRLQLLNKLK
+354 DIPRLQLLKKLK
-366 LINIYNKQ
+366 LVNIYNKQ
-374 IKKDKRDLS
+374 IKTAKKDLS
-383 LNRNE
+383 LNKNE

-397 KKEYL
+397 KKDYL
-402 LEQKDLLIIQEI
+402 LEQKDILIIQEI
-414 IRNIIDD
+414 IRNIIDE

-431 EDVLDNVFSKFCIGK
+431 EDILNNVFSKFCIGK

>member
-1 MYNPDTIYSNFTPI
+1 MYNSDTIYSNFTPI

-80 TAEIYIHGSLAIASH
+80 IAEIYIHGSLAIASH

-105 LGIRVAKKGEFSFR
+105 PGIRAAKKGEFSFR

-145 INYSKKILFSG
+145 INYSKKILFNG
-156 DQESALYNLKDYIV
+156 DQESALYNLKDHIV

-177 TTIDFTEDENFDLNT
+177 TTIDFTEDENFELKS
-192 ILLDISNFFKN
+192 ILLDISSFFKN
-203 VQNALTKNRTT
+203 VQNAITKNRTT
-214 IEQKNTL
+214 IEQKNIL

-228 VNTGKSTIFNKIIDT
+228 VNTGKSTIFNKIIDS

-249 NIKGTTRDIISENL
+249 NIKGTTRDIISENM
-263 IHDHKTF
+263 IYDHKTF

-305 VFNGILTR
+305 VFNGQLTR

-321 DFSIGANYTL
+321 DFSIGTNYTL
-331 INNKSDIQKKNTI
+331 ISNKSDIQKNSI
-344 FLANAIKTNR
+344 SQANVIETNR
-354 DMPRLQLLNKLK
+354 DIPRLQLLKKLK
-366 LINIYNKQ
+366 LVNIYNKQ
-374 IKKDKRDLS
+374 IKTAKKDLS
-383 LNRNE
+383 LNKNE

-397 KKEYL
+397 KKDYL
-402 LEQKDLLIIQEI
+402 LEQKDILIIQEI
-414 IRNIIDD
+414 IRNIIDE

-431 EDVLDNVFSKFCIGK
+431 EDILDNVFSKFCIGK

>member
-1 MYNPDTIYSNFTPI
+1 MYNSDTIYSNFTPI
-15 VKSAVIGYRISGP
+15 AKSAVIGYRISGP

-80 TAEIYIHGSLAIASH
+80 IAEIYIHGSLAIASH

-105 LGIRVAKKGEFSFR
+105 LGIRAAKKGEFSFR
-119 AMLNNKITLKQGQ
+119 AMLNNKITLKQGH
-132 SINNMIVSDNIGV
+132 SINNMIVSDNIGL
-145 INYSKKILFSG
+145 INYSKKILFNG
-156 DQESALYNLKDYIV
+156 DQESALYGLKDYIV

-177 TTIDFTEDENFDLNT
+177 TTIDFTEDENFELKS
-192 ILLDISNFFKN
+192 ILLDINIFFKN
-203 VQNALTKNRTT
+203 VQDALTKNRTT
-214 IEQKNTL
+214 IEQKNIL

-228 VNTGKSTIFNKIIDT
+228 VNTGKSTIFNKIVDS

-249 NIKGTTRDIISENL
+249 NIKGTTRDIISENM
-263 IHDHKTF
+263 IYNHKTF

-287 IGYKKAVKIS
+287 IGYKKALKIS
-297 KDIDHFFI
+297 KDVDHFFI
-305 VFNGILTR
+305 VFNGKLTK
-313 TALKRMIS
+313 TALKRMIN
-321 DFSIGANYTL
+321 DFSIGTNYTL
-331 INNKSDIQKKNTI
+331 ISNKSDIQKNSI
-344 FLANAIKTNR
+344 SLANVIETNR
-354 DMPRLQLLNKLK
+354 DMLRLQLLKKLK
-366 LINIYNKQ
+366 LVNIYNKQ
-374 IKKDKRDLS
+374 IKTGKKELS
-383 LNRNE
+383 LNKNE

-397 KKEYL
+397 KKDYL
-402 LEQKDLLIIQEI
+402 LEQKDILIIQEI

-421 FSENFGYINN
+421 FSEDFGYINN
-431 EDVLDNVFSKFCIGK
+431 EDILDNVFSKFCIGK

>member
-1 MYNPDTIYSNFTPI
+1 MYNSDTIYSNFTPI
-15 VKSAVIGYRISGP
+15 AKSAVIGYRISGP

-80 TAEIYIHGSLAIASH
+80 IAEIYIHGSLAIASH

-105 LGIRVAKKGEFSFR
+105 LGIRAAKKGEFSFR
-119 AMLNNKITLKQGQ
+119 AMLNNKITLKQGH
-132 SINNMIVSDNIGV
+132 SINNMIVSDNIGL
-145 INYSKKILFSG
+145 INYSKKILFNG
-156 DQESALYNLKDYIV
+156 DQESALYGLKDYIV

-177 TTIDFTEDENFDLNT
+177 TTIDFTEDENFELKS
-192 ILLDISNFFKN
+192 ILLDINIFFKN
-203 VQNALTKNRTT
+203 VQDALTKNRTT
-214 IEQKNTL
+214 IEQKNIL

-228 VNTGKSTIFNKIIDT
+228 VNTGKSTIFNKIVDS

-249 NIKGTTRDIISENL
+249 NIKGTTRDIISENM
-263 IHDHKTF
+263 IYDHKTF

-287 IGYKKAVKIS
+287 IGYKKALKIS

-305 VFNGILTR
+305 VFNGKLTK
-313 TALKRMIS
+313 TALKRMIN
-321 DFSIGANYTL
+321 DFSIGTNYTL
-331 INNKSDIQKKNTI
+331 ISNKSDIQKNSI
-344 FLANAIKTNR
+344 SLANVIETNR
-354 DMPRLQLLNKLK
+354 DMLRLQLLKKLK
-366 LINIYNKQ
+366 LVNIYNKQ
-374 IKKDKRDLS
+374 IKTGKKELS
-383 LNRNE
+383 LNKNE

-397 KKEYL
+397 KKDYL
-402 LEQKDLLIIQEI
+402 LEQKDILIIQEI

-431 EDVLDNVFSKFCIGK
+431 EDILDNVFSKFCIGK

>member
-1 MYNPDTIYSNFTPI
+1 MYNSDTIYSNFTPI

-80 TAEIYIHGSLAIASH
+80 IAEIYIHGSLAIASH

-105 LGIRVAKKGEFSFR
+105 LGIRAAKKGEFSFR
-119 AMLNNKITLKQGQ
+119 AMLNNKITLKQGH
-132 SINNMIVSDNIGV
+132 SINNMIVSDNIGL
-145 INYSKKILFSG
+145 INYSKKILFNG
-156 DQESALYNLKDYIV
+156 DQESALYGLKDYIV

-177 TTIDFTEDENFDLNT
+177 TTIDFTEDENFELKS
-192 ILLDISNFFKN
+192 ILLDINIFFKN
-203 VQNALTKNRTT
+203 VQDALTKNRTT
-214 IEQKNTL
+214 IEQKNIL

-228 VNTGKSTIFNKIIDT
+228 VNTGKSTIFNKIIDS

-249 NIKGTTRDIISENL
+249 NIKGTTRDIISENM
-263 IHDHKTF
+263 IYDHKTF

-305 VFNGILTR
+305 VFNGKLTR

-321 DFSIGANYTL
+321 DFSIGTNYTL
-331 INNKSDIQKKNTI
+331 TSNKSDIQKNSI
-344 FLANAIKTNR
+344 SQANVIETNR
-354 DMPRLQLLNKLK
+354 DIPRLQLLKKLK
-366 LINIYNKQ
+366 LVNIYNKQ
-374 IKKDKRDLS
+374 IKTVKKDLS
-383 LNRNE
+383 LNKNE

-397 KKEYL
+397 KKDFL
-402 LEQKDLLIIQEI
+402 LEQKDILIIQEI
-414 IRNIIDD
+414 IRNIIDE

-431 EDVLDNVFSKFCIGK
+431 EDILNNVFSKFCIGK

>member
-1 MYNPDTIYSNFTPI
+1 MYNSDTIYSNFTPI

-80 TAEIYIHGSLAIASH
+80 IAEIYIHGSLAIASH

-105 LGIRVAKKGEFSFR
+105 LGIRAAKKGEFSFR

-145 INYSKKILFSG
+145 INYSKKILFNG
-156 DQESALYNLKDYIV
+156 DQESALYNLKDYVV

-177 TTIDFTEDENFDLNT
+177 TTIDFTEDENFELKS
-192 ILLDISNFFKN
+192 ILLDISSFFKN
-203 VQNALTKNRTT
+203 VQNAITKNRTT
-214 IEQKNTL
+214 IEQKNIL

-228 VNTGKSTIFNKIIDT
+228 VNTGKSTIFNKIIDS

-249 NIKGTTRDIISENL
+249 NIKGTTRDIISENM
-263 IHDHKTF
+263 IYDHKTF

-305 VFNGILTR
+305 VFNRQLTR

-321 DFSIGANYTL
+321 DFSIGTNYTL
-331 INNKSDIQKKNTI
+331 ISNKSDIQKNSI
-344 FLANAIKTNR
+344 SQANVIETNR
-354 DMPRLQLLNKLK
+354 DIPRLQLLKKLK
-366 LINIYNKQ
+366 LVNIYNKQ
-374 IKKDKRDLS
+374 IKTAKKDLS
-383 LNRNE
+383 LNKNE

-397 KKEYL
+397 KKDYL
-402 LEQKDLLIIQEI
+402 LEQKDILIIQEI
-414 IRNIIDD
+414 IRNIIDE

-431 EDVLDNVFSKFCIGK
+431 EDILDNVFSKFCIGK

>member
-1 MYNPDTIYSNFTPI
+1 MYNSDTIYSNFTPI
-15 VKSAVIGYRISGP
+15 AKSAVIGYRISGP

-80 TAEIYIHGSLAIASH
+80 IAEIYIHGSLAIASH

-105 LGIRVAKKGEFSFR
+105 LGIRAAKKGEFSFR
-119 AMLNNKITLKQGQ
+119 AMLNNKITLKQGH
-132 SINNMIVSDNIGV
+132 SINNMIVSDNIGL
-145 INYSKKILFSG
+145 INYSKKILFNG
-156 DQESALYNLKDYIV
+156 DQESALYGLKDYIV

-177 TTIDFTEDENFDLNT
+177 TTIDFTEDENFELKS
-192 ILLDISNFFKN
+192 ILLDINIFFKN
-203 VQNALTKNRTT
+203 VQDALTKNRTT
-214 IEQKNTL
+214 IEQKNIL

-228 VNTGKSTIFNKIIDT
+228 VNTGKSTIFNKIVDS

-249 NIKGTTRDIISENL
+249 NIKGTTRDIISENM
-263 IHDHKTF
+263 IYNHKTF

-287 IGYKKAVKIS
+287 IGYKKALKIS

-305 VFNGILTR
+305 VFNGKLTK
-313 TALKRMIS
+313 TALKRMIN
-321 DFSIGANYTL
+321 DFSIGTNYTL
-331 INNKSDIQKKNTI
+331 ISNKSDIQKNSI
-344 FLANAIKTNR
+344 SLANVIETNR
-354 DMPRLQLLNKLK
+354 DMLRLQLLKKLK
-366 LINIYNKQ
+366 LVNIYNKQ
-374 IKKDKRDLS
+374 IKTGKKELS
-383 LNRNE
+383 LNKNE

-397 KKEYL
+397 KKDYL
-402 LEQKDLLIIQEI
+402 LEQKDILIIQEI

-431 EDVLDNVFSKFCIGK
+431 EDILDNVFSKFCIGK